1 MKFLVRMFAS
11 TAFLFIS
18 AANAQPSLAQLQ
30 ADLISPWFVV
40 VEGEGRPRTLRI
52 EGVDQGESGAFTL
65 KATYAFSDLRLAS
78 VKAEIV
84 QTGQDRTLQL
94 TTQAN
99 SKIVATQK
107 LDGAFVGTFTD
118 SSGRTKGLK
127 IEKVSES
134 ELKAK
139 VDAAAR
145 GPEILKPS
153 PDVPASCAV
162 YSGKWTGTWGYGIG
176 QQWLWIPSIDNK
188 CVAKVIYSSSK
199 WAHGNVEMVEVK
211 DGVLEW
217 LCNRSTNG
225 TCVLK
230 RNGDELW
237 ASYSNPSGGSN
248 NAVFK
253 RTE

>member
-1 MKFLVRMFAS
+1 MMKFLVRMFAS
-11 TAFLFIS
+11 TAFLLVS

-30 ADLISPWFVV
+30 ADLVSPWFAVV
-40 VEGEGRPRTLRI
+40 DGEGRPRTLRI
-52 EGVDQGESGAFTL
+52 QAVEPGENGAFTL
-65 KATYAFSDLRLAS
+65 NAMYAFSDLRLAS

-94 TTQAN
+94 TTQSN

-107 LDGAFVGTFTD
+107 ADGAFVGTFTD
-118 SSGRTKGLK
+118 SSGRTKGLR

-153 PDVPASCAV
+153 PDVPAACAA

-176 QQWLWIPSIDNK
+176 QQWLWIPNIDNK

-199 WAHGNVEMVEVK
+199 WAHGKVEMVEIK
-211 DGVLEW
+211 DGTLSIV
-217 LCNRSTNG
+217 CG
-225 TCVLK
+225 GVDTCRFNVK
-230 RNGDELW
+230 GDELW
-237 ASYSNPSGGSN
+237 ATAYGSAGANN
-248 NAVFK
+248 NAVFR